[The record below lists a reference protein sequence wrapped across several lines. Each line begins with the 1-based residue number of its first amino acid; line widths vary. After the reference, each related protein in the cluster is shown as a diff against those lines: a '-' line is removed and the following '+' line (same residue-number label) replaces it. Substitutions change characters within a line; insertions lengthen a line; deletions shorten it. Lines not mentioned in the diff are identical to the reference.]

1 LIRQT
6 NHIQQGEEKMP
17 KAVLIIDDS
26 TTMRKIVN
34 RSLRQAGLEFDTV
47 LEAGDG
53 QAALDILANEK
64 PDIILS
70 DINMPN
76 MDGLEFLKNK
86 ANDPSIKEIPVVMVT
101 TEGGSEDM
109 VSQARD
115 LGAAGCVKKP
125 FTPDQVNDVLG
136 PLL

>member
-1 LIRQT
+1 MGKT
-6 NHIQQGEEKMP
+6 
-17 KAVLIIDDS
+17 VLIVDDS
-26 TTMRKIVN
+26 NTMRKIVN
-34 RSLRQAGLEFDTV
+34 RSLRQAGLEFDSV

-53 QAALDILANEK
+53 QAALEVLAGEK

-76 MDGLEFLKNK
+76 MDGIEFLKQK
-86 ANDPSIKEIPVVMVT
+86 ANDDSIKDIPVVMVT

-109 VSQARD
+109 VDQAMS
-115 LGAAGCVKKP
+115 LGASGCVKKP
-125 FTPDQVNDVLG
+125 FTPDMVNDVLG